1 MIDGNL
7 LQHRVSRYSHAGED
21 GILMAIISTIYSV
34 DETRNAVMCEF
45 GAHDGSNSNLLQLFE
60 DLDVRGVF
68 IESDVRRFRALEERF
83 KHMANVMF
91 IHSEVGLNGSKHL
104 KSILSEHDVD
114 LADVRVISIDID
126 GDDAHVFASLTDT
139 LDVLVIEYNPTFGF
153 DTEFLNPLGKNIGS
167 SPKSLEI
174 LAKRKNL
181 YLAALTETNLIFV
194 NQRFIELVKPYQ
206 LNELLPDKSSLRF
219 GMGYDGTL
227 VVVDG
232 SRGDVTDEVIGI
244 GWSKSFFVQPLP
256 RTLRKF
262 NRFNK
267 LGMVYSLIILMVIRP
282 NSLVVVIRKAIRSFR
297 S

>member
-1 MIDGNL
+1 
-7 LQHRVSRYSHAGED
+7 
-21 GILMAIISTIYSV
+21 
-34 DETRNAVMCEF
+34 
-45 GAHDGSNSNLLQLFE
+45 
-60 DLDVRGVF
+60 LDVRGVF
-68 IESDVRRFRALEERF
+68 IESDARRFRALEERF
-83 KHMANVMF
+83 KHMANVRF
-91 IHSEVGLNGSKHL
+91 IHSEVGLNGKKHL

-114 LADVRVISIDID
+114 LADVRVISIDIG

-244 GWSKSFFVQPLP
+244 GWSKSFLS
-256 RTLRKF
+256 
-262 NRFNK
+262 NRCQK
-267 LGMVYSLIILMVIRP
+267 LCV
-282 NSLVVVIRKAIRSFR
+282 NSIGLTN
-297 S
+297 